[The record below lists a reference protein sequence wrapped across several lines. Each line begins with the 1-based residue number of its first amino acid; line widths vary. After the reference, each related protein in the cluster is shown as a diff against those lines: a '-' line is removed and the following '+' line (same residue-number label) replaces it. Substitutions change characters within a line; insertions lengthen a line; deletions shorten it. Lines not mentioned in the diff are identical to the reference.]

1 MNVFTFTGNLGRDAE
16 VKTVGQHT
24 LCEFSVAV
32 KSGFG
37 DREQTMWIRCNMWG
51 QRAESKLVQWLTKG
65 KGVAVTGELSMREYD
80 KKDGTRGYS
89 LEVRVVDVT
98 LTGSDNGSQ
107 AQPQAQTAQ
116 QHGAPKQT
124 QQQAPNEFGSFDDS
138 IPF

>member
-98 LTGSDNGSQ
+98 LTGSESGNQS
-107 AQPQAQTAQ
+107 QPQARPPQQQT
-116 QHGAPKQT
+116 APKQT
-124 QQQAPNEFGSFDDS
+124 QQPAPSGFDSFDVDV
-138 IPF
+138 PF

>member
-32 KSGFG
+32 KSGYG

-80 KKDGTRGYS
+80 KKDGTRGHS

-98 LTGSDNGSQ
+98 LMRGDGGDQAQ
-107 AQPQAQTAQ
+107 AQPTQ
-116 QHGAPKQT
+116 QPAPKQA
-124 QQQAPNEFGSFDDS
+124 QQPAPGGFDNFDDD

>member
-37 DREQTMWIRCNMWG
+37 DREQTMWVRCNMWG

-98 LTGSDNGSQ
+98 LTGSDNGSH
-107 AQPQAQTAQ
+107 AQPQARAAQ
-116 QHGAPKQT
+116 QQRAPKQT
-124 QQQAPNEFGSFDDS
+124 QQPTPGGFDSFDADV
-138 IPF
+138 PF